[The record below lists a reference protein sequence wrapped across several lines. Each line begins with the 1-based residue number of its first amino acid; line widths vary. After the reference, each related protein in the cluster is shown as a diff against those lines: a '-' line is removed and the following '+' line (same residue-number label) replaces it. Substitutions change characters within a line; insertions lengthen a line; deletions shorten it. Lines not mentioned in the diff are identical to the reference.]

1 MPPESL
7 LVAYVVLFLG
17 AVAALA
23 LYTEHRQR
31 RFGPTPSQDHIF
43 RCSKCGF
50 VYTDDK
56 DVDRSRCPQCSVL
69 NEAIKF

>member
-17 AVAALA
+17 AVAVLA